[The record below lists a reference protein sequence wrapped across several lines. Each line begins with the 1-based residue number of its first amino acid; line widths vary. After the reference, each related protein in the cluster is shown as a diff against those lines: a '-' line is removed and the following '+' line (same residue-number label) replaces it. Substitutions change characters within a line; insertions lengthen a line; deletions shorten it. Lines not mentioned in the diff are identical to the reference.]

1 MTSFLSWVKVILMK
15 KLSLCIFLLFL
26 VSCSEEKLNK
36 SAYDIKIG
44 DRIDNILSQKQI
56 KLYYWNPEI
65 SSGAAESDKEI
76 TGKDKK
82 YTTLKIPGET
92 NIFLNEFDGIYLVY
106 DNENLKIEN
115 IRVWKDMNISKC
127 LKEKTKQINFYID
140 KSDLK
145 DANILRKEK
154 KTINLE
160 SNIIARRTIIELPKK
175 EISIYFTCYDATNY
189 KGREI
194 VKSDYSFEKYS
205 YSYANW
211 VRSIKKLKGI
221 N

>member
-1 MTSFLSWVKVILMK
+1 
-15 KLSLCIFLLFL
+15 
-26 VSCSEEKLNK
+26 
-36 SAYDIKIG
+36 
-44 DRIDNILSQKQI
+44 
-56 KLYYWNPEI
+56 
-65 SSGAAESDKEI
+65 
-76 TGKDKK
+76 
-82 YTTLKIPGET
+82 
-92 NIFLNEFDGIYLVY
+92 
-106 DNENLKIEN
+106 
-115 IRVWKDMNISKC
+115 MNISKC
-127 LKEKTKQINFYID
+127 LKERTKQINFYID

-205 YSYANW
+205 Y
-211 VRSIKKLKGI
+211 LQ
-221 N
+221 